1 MCLNMLGID
10 VYTNYYILLYMKPL
24 QFFDRVKMKV
34 AIIPGNGAGDV
45 FHANWYGW
53 AHKQINKMENVSCG
67 LRNMP
72 DPITAKESI
81 WIPFMREEMEC
92 DENTVII
99 GHSSGAEAAMRFAE
113 KYKVK
118 GIILVSGLIICILQ
132 KTIRLFFI
140 FHFFLVVVVVGVTS
154 VYFIPKIHTKNIKF
168 RNGEPYENQ
177 AYILTCCPPAFFIH
191 SSGNA
196 KINVN
201 VNYFQHVSLT
211 WGMTTREQVDIT
223 AGPGTGRPSKLTQTS
238 WCSLG
243 PRTTPLS
250 RGRSSK
256 P

>member
-1 MCLNMLGID
+1 M
-10 VYTNYYILLYMKPL
+10 
-24 QFFDRVKMKV
+24 
-34 AIIPGNGAGDV
+34 
-45 FHANWYGW
+45 
-53 AHKQINKMENVSCG
+53 
-67 LRNMP
+67 
-72 DPITAKESI
+72 
-81 WIPFMREEMEC
+81 
-92 DENTVII
+92 
-99 GHSSGAEAAMRFAE
+99 
-113 KYKVK
+113 
-118 GIILVSGLIICILQ
+118 
-132 KTIRLFFI
+132 
-140 FHFFLVVVVVGVTS
+140 VVGGGRGVFTS
-154 VYFIPKIHTKNIKF
+154 VYFIPEIHSDTKNIKSQ
-168 RNGEPYENQ
+168 NGKPHENQ

-223 AGPGTGRPSKLTQTS
+223 AGPGTGRPSKPTQTS